1 MTIKQMVLENWGEE
15 TIWFICLLNKVKI
28 LNTFGA
34 QSTFQSHDVD
44 NLRGSLHARQ
54 ARRLIEQ
61 LTGELR
67 ELQDV
72 AARN

>member
-1 MTIKQMVLENWGEE
+1 MRVLGSSLPCNQDDQS
-15 TIWFICLLNKVKI
+15 KVKI

-34 QSTFQSHDVD
+34 QSTFQSHGVD
-44 NLRGSLHARQ
+44 NLRGSLHALQ
-54 ARRLIEQ
+54 AHRLVEQ